1 METSSF
7 RQAIEAQF
15 DCLAKKVIKRAVMK
29 GYRDMKRREKRE
41 CSFSDLADRFR
52 KLGLDDNLVRP
63 SYVINVGILQ
73 AKIQE
78 RIKQDPDLNYN
89 YENEQFLSNIIR
101 EANLMMEEKD
111 A

>member
-1 METSSF
+1 MLIALYESAVQNENQKLMSL
-7 RQAIEAQF
+7 IKENF
-15 DCLAKKVIKRAVMK
+15 DN
-29 GYRDMKRREKRE
+29 
-41 CSFSDLADRFR
+41 SFSDLAYRFR

>member
-1 METSSF
+1 MPVINGMLIALYESAVQNENQKLMSL
-7 RQAIEAQF
+7 IKENF
-15 DCLAKKVIKRAVMK
+15 DN
-29 GYRDMKRREKRE
+29 
-41 CSFSDLADRFR
+41 SFSDLADRFR

>member
-1 METSSF
+1 MFLRFNSSQICGCVSKRIF
-7 RQAIEAQF
+7 LHSSAGIASKNF
-15 DCLAKKVIKRAVMK
+15 DN
-29 GYRDMKRREKRE
+29 
-41 CSFSDLADRFR
+41 SFSDLADRFR
-52 KLGLDDNLVRP
+52 KLGLDDNLVKP

>member
-1 METSSF
+1 M
-7 RQAIEAQF
+7 
-15 DCLAKKVIKRAVMK
+15 
-29 GYRDMKRREKRE
+29 G
-41 CSFSDLADRFR
+41 
-52 KLGLDDNLVRP
+52 RP

-101 EANLMMEEKD
+101 EANLMTEEKN

>member
-1 METSSF
+1 MSLIKEN
-7 RQAIEAQF
+7 F
-15 DCLAKKVIKRAVMK
+15 DN
-29 GYRDMKRREKRE
+29 
-41 CSFSDLADRFR
+41 SFSDLADRFR
-52 KLGLDDNLVRP
+52 KRGLDDNLVRP

-78 RIKQDPDLNYN
+78 RIKQDPDVNYN

-101 EANLMMEEKD
+101 EANLMMEEKN

>member
-1 METSSF
+1 MPVINGMLIALYESAVQNENQKLMSL
-7 RQAIEAQF
+7 IKENF
-15 DCLAKKVIKRAVMK
+15 DN
-29 GYRDMKRREKRE
+29 
-41 CSFSDLADRFR
+41 SFSDLADRFR

-101 EANLMMEEKD
+101 EANLMMEEKN

>member
-1 METSSF
+1 MIALYESAVQNENQKLMSL
-7 RQAIEAQF
+7 IKENF
-15 DCLAKKVIKRAVMK
+15 DN
-29 GYRDMKRREKRE
+29 
-41 CSFSDLADRFR
+41 SFSDLADRFR

-101 EANLMMEEKD
+101 EANLMMEEKN

>member
-1 METSSF
+1 MPVTNGMLIALYESAVQNENKKLMSL
-7 RQAIEAQF
+7 IKENF
-15 DCLAKKVIKRAVMK
+15 DN
-29 GYRDMKRREKRE
+29 
-41 CSFSDLADRFR
+41 SFSDLADRFR

>member
-1 METSSF
+1 MAHSRTEWRLKHTGQVAHLPQDYSSL
-7 RQAIEAQF
+7 IKENF
-15 DCLAKKVIKRAVMK
+15 DN
-29 GYRDMKRREKRE
+29 
-41 CSFSDLADRFR
+41 SFSDLADRFR

-101 EANLMMEEKD
+101 EANLMMEEKN

>member
-1 METSSF
+1 MPVTNGMLIVLYESAVQNENKKLMSL
-7 RQAIEAQF
+7 IKENF
-15 DCLAKKVIKRAVMK
+15 DN
-29 GYRDMKRREKRE
+29 
-41 CSFSDLADRFR
+41 SFSDLADRFR

-101 EANLMMEEKD
+101 EANLMMEEKN

>member
-1 METSSF
+1 MPVTNGMLIALYESAVQNENQKLMSL
-7 RQAIEAQF
+7 IKENF
-15 DCLAKKVIKRAVMK
+15 DN
-29 GYRDMKRREKRE
+29 
-41 CSFSDLADRFR
+41 SFSDLADRFR

-101 EANLMMEEKD
+101 EANLMMEEKN

>member
-1 METSSF
+1 MPVTNGMLIVLYESAVQNENQKLMSL
-7 RQAIEAQF
+7 IKENF
-15 DCLAKKVIKRAVMK
+15 DN
-29 GYRDMKRREKRE
+29 
-41 CSFSDLADRFR
+41 SFSDLADRFR

-101 EANLMMEEKD
+101 EANLMMEEKN

>member
-1 METSSF
+1 MPVTNGMLIALYESAVQNENQKLMSL
-7 RQAIEAQF
+7 IKENF
-15 DCLAKKVIKRAVMK
+15 DN
-29 GYRDMKRREKRE
+29 
-41 CSFSDLADRFR
+41 SFSDLADRFR

>member
-1 METSSF
+1 MLIALYESAVQNENQKLMSL
-7 RQAIEAQF
+7 IKENF
-15 DCLAKKVIKRAVMK
+15 DN
-29 GYRDMKRREKRE
+29 
-41 CSFSDLADRFR
+41 SFSDLADRFR

-101 EANLMMEEKD
+101 EANLMMEEKN

>member
-1 METSSF
+1 MH
-7 RQAIEAQF
+7 
-15 DCLAKKVIKRAVMK
+15 RAVQNENQKLMSLIK
-29 GYRDMKRREKRE
+29 ENFDN
-41 CSFSDLADRFR
+41 SFSDLADRFR

-101 EANLMMEEKD
+101 EANLMMEEKN

>member
-1 METSSF
+1 MPVTNGMLIALYESAVQNENKKLMSL
-7 RQAIEAQF
+7 IKENF
-15 DCLAKKVIKRAVMK
+15 DN
-29 GYRDMKRREKRE
+29 
-41 CSFSDLADRFR
+41 SFSDLADRFR

-101 EANLMMEEKD
+101 EANLMMEEKN

>member
-1 METSSF
+1 MPVTNGMLIVLYESAVQNENKKLMSL
-7 RQAIEAQF
+7 IKENF
-15 DCLAKKVIKRAVMK
+15 DN
-29 GYRDMKRREKRE
+29 
-41 CSFSDLADRFR
+41 SFSDLADRFR

>member
-1 METSSF
+1 MHRIRLFLIALYESAVQNENQKLMSL
-7 RQAIEAQF
+7 IKENF
-15 DCLAKKVIKRAVMK
+15 DN
-29 GYRDMKRREKRE
+29 
-41 CSFSDLADRFR
+41 SFSDLADRFR

>member
-1 METSSF
+1 MPVINGMLIALYESAVQNENQKLMSL
-7 RQAIEAQF
+7 IKENF
-15 DCLAKKVIKRAVMK
+15 DN
-29 GYRDMKRREKRE
+29 
-41 CSFSDLADRFR
+41 SFSDLAYRFR

-101 EANLMMEEKD
+101 EANLMMEEKN

>member
-1 METSSF
+1 MPVTNGMLIVLYESAVQNENKKLMSL
-7 RQAIEAQF
+7 IKENF
-15 DCLAKKVIKRAVMK
+15 DN
-29 GYRDMKRREKRE
+29 
-41 CSFSDLADRFR
+41 SFSDLADRFR
-52 KLGLDDNLVRP
+52 KLGLDDNLVRS

>member
-1 METSSF
+1 MLIALYESAVQNENKKLMSL
-7 RQAIEAQF
+7 IKENF
-15 DCLAKKVIKRAVMK
+15 DN
-29 GYRDMKRREKRE
+29 
-41 CSFSDLADRFR
+41 SFSDLADRFR